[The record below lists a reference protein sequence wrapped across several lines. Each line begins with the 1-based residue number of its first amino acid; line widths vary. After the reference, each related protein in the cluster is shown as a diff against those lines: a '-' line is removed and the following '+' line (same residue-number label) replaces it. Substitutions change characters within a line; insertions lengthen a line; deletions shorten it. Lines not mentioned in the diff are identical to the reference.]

1 MRNFILYFNKYSQ
14 KLSAGVIYAIL
25 SAIAMNF
32 FFQPGNIYASGVSGL
47 AQIIYTISK
56 RLFIFNMP
64 VSLNIW
70 LMNFPLFF
78 LAWRRISKNF
88 TIFTVIT
95 VTLSVFFI
103 RIVPETKLTADPI
116 INAIFGGVINGAGI
130 GYALRNGLSS
140 GGLDIVSLSIQ
151 KKTERSIGVIS
162 MSFNAV
168 IVTLAGFLF
177 GWKYA
182 LYTILTIF
190 VSGKVTDA
198 IFTRQKKMQ
207 IMIIT
212 KMPNKVAS
220 CIQEKLRR
228 GATIVH
234 SAEGAYTHSAQGIV
248 FTVVTAAE
256 ISDLKKVME
265 LTDDS
270 AFVSIQENVK
280 IIGNFYEDDF

>member
-1 MRNFILYFNKYSQ
+1 MNKFLLYINKYSQ
-14 KLSAGVIYAIL
+14 KLSAGVVYAIL

-32 FFQPGNIYASGVSGL
+32 FFEPGNIYASGINGL
-47 AQIIYTISK
+47 AQIIHTISK
-56 RLFIFNMP
+56 RWSMLNIP
-64 VSLNIW
+64 VSGSIW

-78 LAWRRISKNF
+78 LAWRRISKKF

-103 RIVPETKLTADPI
+103 RIMPETKLTGDPI
-116 INAIFGGVINGAGI
+116 INAVFGGVINGVGI
-130 GYALRNGLSS
+130 GYVLRNGLSS

-151 KKTERSIGVIS
+151 KKTGSNVGVIS

-177 GWKYA
+177 DWKYA

-190 VSGKVTDA
+190 VSGKITDA
-198 IFTRQKKMQ
+198 VFIRQKKMQ
-207 IMIIT
+207 VMIIT
-212 KMPNKVAS
+212 KTPHKVAS

-234 SAEGAYTHSAQGIV
+234 SAEGAYTHSAQAIV

-256 ISDLKKVME
+256 IPDLKKVMRFA
-265 LTDDS
+265 DDG

-280 IIGNFYEDDF
+280 IIGNFYEEDF